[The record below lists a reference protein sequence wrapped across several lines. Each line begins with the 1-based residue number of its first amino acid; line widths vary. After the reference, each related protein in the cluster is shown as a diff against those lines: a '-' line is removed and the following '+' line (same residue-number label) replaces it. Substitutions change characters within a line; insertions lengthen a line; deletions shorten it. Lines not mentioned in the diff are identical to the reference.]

1 MKIVNYGGV
10 GFWVFTLVL
19 YFAAPAF
26 AEQKTAT
33 LHVDNLVCASC
44 PYMVKKALS
53 EVKGVTSAEVS
64 LESHCATVRY
74 DDAVT
79 NIETLMKATTDAGFP
94 SRLADEKRKK

>member
-1 MKIVNYGGV
+1 MKIVNCGGRC
-10 GFWVFTLVL
+10 FWIFALAL
-19 YFAAPAF
+19 CFAAPAF

-53 EVKGVTSAEVS
+53 EVKGVTSVEVS
-64 LESHCATVRY
+64 LESHSATVRY

-79 NIETLMKATTDAGFP
+79 KIETLTKATTDAGFP